1 MRSIFST
8 GARSQRGISLSGLMV
23 GCVILVLL
31 AIGGMKV
38 LPATMEYYTV
48 LKTVK
53 LIAGGELPAGA
64 TVSDVRK
71 AFVRHVQVDDIKS
84 ITADDLDISKD
95 GNEIVI
101 NFAYAKKIPLFGPV
115 SLYIDFEGSSSGK
128 AN

>member
-1 MRSIFST
+1 MRPST
-8 GARSQRGISLSGLMV
+8 FAGAKTQRGISISGLMV
-23 GCVILVLL
+23 VCVILVLI

-38 LPATMEYYTV
+38 LPSTMEYYTI

-53 LIAGGELPAGA
+53 SIASTELPPGA

-71 AFVRHVQVDDIKS
+71 AFVNHAQVDEIRS
-84 ITADDLDISKD
+84 ISGDDLDISKD
-95 GNEIVI
+95 GNEIII
-101 NFAYAKKIPLFGPV
+101 NFAYAKKIPMFGPV